1 MQLCGAV
8 NEYALEMLEGQMM
21 QQDVLMSQLSQEL
34 DNGRLLR
41 LLSRLIMVSEGNQ
54 TSLEPNWSETGQ
66 LSVCVCMHVTCSACQ
81 VLSTS
86 SHHDCHKHV
95 CDSKMCLWQGL
106 MLQFGA

>member
-8 NEYALEMLEGQMM
+8 NEHALEMLEGQMM

-66 LSVCVCMHVTCSACQ
+66 PSSCSCMHACMS
-81 VLSTS
+81 VLNLFS
-86 SHHDCHKHV
+86 SVHIIP
-95 CDSKMCLWQGL
+95 S
-106 MLQFGA
+106 